1 MIKTATQLS
10 SRLSA
15 IFAKGVDA
23 PTSDAEFNDLARAIS
38 AFQFEHNPPYRAFC
52 EQTLQT
58 PDRITH
64 WTEIPAV
71 PAAAFRDFAL
81 TCFPAGE
88 AVAEFHSSGTTQR
101 QTSRHL
107 FKTLDLYQAA
117 AMPNF
122 ATHLL
127 PDGVRLPVL
136 ALTQSPGDAPRSSLS
151 RMFGWIAEDF
161 GLPESRFF
169 VEGNVLRVENVVHD
183 LCEAQWSQQPVL
195 LLGTAF
201 AFAHLF
207 DYLAEHD
214 LRFEL
219 PERSRA
225 METGGFKGRARE
237 MTKPELYALF
247 EQRLGLPSWRVVNEY
262 GMTELSSQFYD
273 PSLRKQR
280 RSDRKTPPPWT
291 RVQIIDPQTN
301 EPASPGERGLIRVL
315 DAANL
320 WSVMSIQTDDVG
332 VADGNGFAVLGRAG
346 GAMPRGCALN
356 AEALATR

>member
-1 MIKTATQLS
+1 MTKTASQLQ
-10 SRLSA
+10 SRIGA
-15 IFAKGVDA
+15 FIGGA
-23 PTSDAEFNDLARAIS
+23 PGNFDTLALEVF

-52 EQTLQT
+52 EQTCRT
-58 PDRITH
+58 PDRIAH

-71 PAAAFRDFAL
+71 PATAFRDFAL
-81 TCFPAGE
+81 TCFPASE

-107 FKTLDLYQAA
+107 FKTLDLYRAA
-117 AMPNF
+117 ALPNF
-122 ATHLL
+122 AAHLL
-127 PDGVRLPVL
+127 PDGARLPVL
-136 ALTQSPGDAPRSSLS
+136 ALAASPEDAPRSSLS
-151 RMFGWIAEDF
+151 RMFGWVTEEF

-169 VEGNVLRVENVVHD
+169 VEEDVLRVENVVHD
-183 LCEAQWSQQPVL
+183 LCEAQWSGQPVM
-195 LLGTAF
+195 LLGAAF
-201 AFAHLF
+201 AFVHLF
-207 DYLAEHD
+207 DYLAEHN

-219 PERSRA
+219 PEGSRA

-237 MTKPELYALF
+237 MTKPELHALF
-247 EQRLGLPSWRVVNEY
+247 EQRLGLPAWRVVNEY

-273 PSLRKQR
+273 PSLREHR

-301 EPASPGERGLIRVL
+301 AFASPGRQGLIRVF

-320 WSVMSIQTDDVG
+320 WSVMSIQTDDIG
-332 VADGNGFAVLGRAG
+332 VVDGNGFVVLGRAG
-346 GAMPRGCALN
+346 GAMPRGCSLN